1 MNMKIRKL
9 IVWPKDS
16 AFPPREVVFE
26 LNKVNVITGAS
37 RTGKSAIIPIIDY
50 CLGSSSCSIPIDTI
64 RDYASWYGVVVQLD
78 QDQILIA
85 RKVPAGSDP
94 SDEFYYQKGTTVTIP
109 PVLADRNAS
118 IEDVKHSLNEM
129 ALLPYFSLDPD
140 EASQNNFKA
149 RLSIRDLMGFVF
161 QTQDIVA
168 NQNILFYKT
177 HAHEHREKLRTWFPF
192 ILGAENVDVLKAR
205 QRLQVLERK
214 LNRLRR
220 EFEKERAISEEWKSN
235 IFGHLMTA
243 VDYGLLE
250 AEFSQSD
257 DPARLLEVG
266 KELVEKS
273 PDKPRVGEAQI
284 QASNEELIKLD
295 AQDDDLASQ
304 IARIKKRLEEVKR
317 LKSGFTDYGSVARKK
332 ADRLHLSKWLTDVA
346 EHTESCPVCGE
357 ASHSNALSEIN
368 KISSVLKE
376 YEDEASKFQV
386 IPTTFDREELRLKQD
401 LEDVIEKRGALQE
414 RYDRIVQKDEQ
425 ARNGFYRNKEMYIFL
440 GHFRSSLERFEKL
453 VEGGDLEN
461 QIQLLQQEYDQLKP
475 LVNEGAISRR
485 IASATDKIDELMLS
499 YLQHLDV
506 EEKYRQ
512 SRPKI
517 DIKELTI
524 KVRGNEGDWH
534 FLAEVGSASNWV
546 SFHIA
551 AMCAFQEF
559 FASLPGSSV
568 PSFVIF
574 DQPSQVYFPKI
585 PLVEGSEKE
594 EDFKSYKDEDFY
606 AVKKI
611 FKTLSESY
619 SKPGSSWQFIVL
631 DHADKAIYGDIINIH
646 EVDEWREG
654 KKLIPPEW
662 YTDLESA

>member
-1 MNMKIRKL
+1 MKIRKL
-9 IVWPKDS
+9 IIWSKDS
-16 AFPPREVVFE
+16 AFPPREVEFE
-26 LNKVNVITGAS
+26 LDKVNVITGAS

-50 CLGSSSCSIPIDTI
+50 CLGSNSCSIPIDTI
-64 RDYASWYGVVVQLD
+64 RDYASWYGVILQVD

-85 RKVPAGSDP
+85 RKAPTGSDP
-94 SDEFYYQKGTTVTIP
+94 SNDFYYHKGTNVTIP
-109 PVLADRNAS
+109 PVLEDRNSS
-118 IEDVKHSLNEM
+118 IEDVKHLLNEL

-140 EASQNNFKA
+140 EASQNSFKT

-214 LNRLRR
+214 LNRLQR
-220 EFEKERAISEEWKSN
+220 ELDKERGVSEEWKSN

-250 AEFSQSD
+250 AEFSHSD
-257 DPARLLEVG
+257 APENLLEIG
-266 KELVEKS
+266 KELVKRS
-273 PDKPRVGEAQI
+273 PDRPRVGEDQI
-284 QASNEELIKLD
+284 QASNEELIRLD

-332 ADRLHLSKWLTDVA
+332 VDRLHLSKWLKDVA

-357 ASHSNALSEIN
+357 AGHSNALSEIN
-368 KISSVLKE
+368 KISAVLEE
-376 YEDEASKFQV
+376 YEDDASKFQV
-386 IPTTFDREELRLKQD
+386 IPTTFDREEVRLKQD
-401 LEDVIEKRGALQE
+401 LDDVIEQRDALQQ
-414 RYDRIVQKDEQ
+414 RYDRLVQKNEQ
-425 ARNGFYRNKEMYIFL
+425 ARHSFYRKKEMYIFL

-453 VEGGDLEN
+453 IEGGDLES
-461 QIQLLQQEYDQLKP
+461 QIQDLQNEYGQLKQ
-475 LVNEGAISRR
+475 LVNEGAILRR
-485 IASATDKIDELMLS
+485 VDAATDKINDLMLS
-499 YLQHLDV
+499 YLKHLDV

-512 SRPKI
+512 SKPKV
-517 DIKELTI
+517 DIKELAI
-524 KVRGNEGDWH
+524 KVRGSEGDWH

-559 FASLPGSSV
+559 FANLPGSSV
-568 PSFVIF
+568 PGFVIF
-574 DQPSQVYFPKI
+574 DQPSQVYFPKV

-594 EDFKSYKDEDFY
+594 EDFKKYKDEDFD

-611 FKTLSESY
+611 FKTLSESS

-631 DHADKAIYGDIINIH
+631 DHADKTIYGDIKNVH
-646 EVDEWREG
+646 EVDEWRGG

-662 YTDLESA
+662 YAGV

>member
-9 IVWPKDS
+9 IIWPKDS
-16 AFPPREVVFE
+16 ALPPREVVFE
-26 LNKVNVITGAS
+26 LDKVNVITGAS

-64 RDYASWYGVVVQLD
+64 RDYASWYGIVLQLD
-78 QDQILIA
+78 QDQVLIA
-85 RKVPAGSDP
+85 RKVPNGSESSND
-94 SDEFYYQKGTTVTIP
+94 FYYYKGATVTTP
-109 PVLADRNAS
+109 PTVEGKNAS
-118 IEDVKHSLNEM
+118 IEDVKHTLNEL

-161 QTQDIVA
+161 QAQDIVA

-192 ILGAENVDVLKAR
+192 ILGAENMDVLKAR

-220 EFEKERAISEEWKSN
+220 EFDRERSISGEWKSN

-250 AEFSQSD
+250 VGFSQSD
-257 DPARLLEVG
+257 SPERLLEVS
-266 KELVEKS
+266 KELIERS
-273 PDKPRVGEAQI
+273 PDRPRVGEAQI
-284 QASNEELIKLD
+284 QASNEALIKLD
-295 AQDDDLASQ
+295 AQDDELASQ
-304 IARIKKRLEEVKR
+304 IARVKKRLEEVER
-317 LKSGFTDYGSVARKK
+317 LKSGFTDYGGVARKK

-346 EHTESCPVCGE
+346 EHSESCPVCGE
-357 ASHSNALSEIN
+357 ASHSNALSEVK
-368 KISSVLKE
+368 KISSVLKK

-386 IPTTFDREELRLKQD
+386 IPTTFDREEVRLKQE
-401 LEDVIEKRGALQE
+401 LEDVIEQRYELQE

-425 ARNGFYRNKEMYIFL
+425 ARSSFYKNKEMYIFL

-453 VEGGDLEN
+453 LEGGNLES
-461 QIQLLQQEYDQLKP
+461 QIQQLQDEYDELKP
-475 LVNEGAISRR
+475 LVNEDAISRR
-485 IASATDKIDELMLS
+485 VEEATNKIDELMLA

-512 SRPKI
+512 TRPKI

-524 KVRGNEGDWH
+524 KVRGNEGNWH

-559 FASLPGSSV
+559 FASLSGSSI

-585 PLVEGSEKE
+585 PRVEGNEKE
-594 EDFKSYKDEDFY
+594 EDFKVYKNEDFD

-611 FKTLSESY
+611 FKTLSQSL
-619 SKPGSSWQFIVL
+619 SKTGASWQFIVL
-631 DHADKAIYGDIINIH
+631 DHADSAIYGDIENVH

-654 KKLIPPEW
+654 KKLIPLEW
-662 YTDLESA
+662 YANT

>member
-9 IVWPKDS
+9 IIWPKNS
-16 AFPPREVVFE
+16 AFPPREVKFE
-26 LNKVNVITGAS
+26 LDKVNVITGAS

-64 RDYASWYGVVVQLD
+64 RDYVSWYGVMLQLG
-78 QDQILIA
+78 QVQILIA
-85 RKVPAGSDP
+85 RKVPTGSKP
-94 SDEFYYQKGTTVTIP
+94 SDDFYYYEGTSVTIP
-109 PVLADRNAS
+109 PVLKDKNAS
-118 IEDVKHSLNEM
+118 TEDVKHSLNEL

-140 EASQNNFKA
+140 EAPQNSFKA

-192 ILGAENVDVLKAR
+192 ILGAENLEVLKAR
-205 QRLQVLERK
+205 QRMQVLERK

-220 EFEKERAISEEWKSN
+220 ELEKERAISQEWKSN

-243 VDYGLLE
+243 VDYGLVE
-250 AEFSQSD
+250 AQFSQSD
-257 DPARLLEVG
+257 DPERLLELG
-266 KELVEKS
+266 KELVERS
-273 PDKPRVGEAQI
+273 PDRPRIGEGQI

-295 AQDDDLASQ
+295 AQDDDLASHIAQ
-304 IARIKKRLEEVKR
+304 IKNRLEEVKR
-317 LKSGFTDYGSVARKK
+317 LKGGFTDYGSVARKK
-332 ADRLHLSKWLTDVA
+332 ADRLHLSRWLTDVA
-346 EHTESCPVCGE
+346 EHTETCPVCGE
-357 ASHSNALSEIN
+357 SGHTNALNEIN
-368 KISSVLKE
+368 KISAVLE
-376 YEDEASKFQV
+376 ECENEASKFQV
-386 IPTTFDREELRLKQD
+386 IPTTFDREEQRLKQD
-401 LEDVIEKRGALQE
+401 LEDVLEQRNSLQE
-414 RYDRIVQKDEQ
+414 RYDRLIQKDEQ
-425 ARNGFYRNKEMYIFL
+425 ARHSFYRNKEMYIFL

-453 VEGGDLEN
+453 IEGGHLEN
-461 QIQLLQQEYDQLKP
+461 QVQELQDEYDQLKP
-475 LVNEGAISRR
+475 LVNEAAILRR
-485 IASATDKIDELMLS
+485 ADAATDKIAELMLS

-512 SRPKI
+512 SGPKV
-517 DIKELTI
+517 DIKELAI
-524 KVRGNEGDWH
+524 KVRGNEGEWH

-574 DQPSQVYFPKI
+574 DQPSQVYFPKVT
-585 PLVEGSEKE
+585 LVEGGEKE
-594 EDFKSYKDEDFY
+594 EDFKNYEDEDFY

-611 FKTLSESY
+611 FKTLSETFT
-619 SKPGSSWQFIVL
+619 KPDASWQFIVL
-631 DHADKAIYGDIINIH
+631 DHADKAIYGDIENVH

-654 KKLIPPEW
+654 KKLIPTEW
-662 YTDLESA
+662 YTDV

>member
-1 MNMKIRKL
+1 MKMKIRKL
-9 IVWPKDS
+9 IIWPKDS
-16 AFPPREVVFE
+16 AFPPREVEFE
-26 LNKVNVITGAS
+26 LDKVNVITGAS

-64 RDYASWYGVVVQLD
+64 RDYASWYGVILQID

-85 RKVPAGSDP
+85 RKVPTGSDP
-94 SDEFYYQKGTTVTIP
+94 SNVFYYHKGTSVTIP
-109 PVLADRNAS
+109 PALEEGNAS
-118 IEDVKHSLNEM
+118 IEDVKHSLNEL
-129 ALLPYFSLDPD
+129 ALLPYFSLDPE
-140 EASQNNFKA
+140 EASKNSFRS

-192 ILGAENVDVLKAR
+192 ILGAENLDVLKAR

-220 EFEKERAISEEWKSN
+220 ELDKERRISEEWKSN

-250 AEFSQSD
+250 AEFSHSD
-257 DPARLLEVG
+257 VPERLLEVG
-266 KELVEKS
+266 KELVERS
-273 PDKPRVGEAQI
+273 PDRPRVAEDQI
-284 QASNEELIKLD
+284 QASNKELIRLD

-317 LKSGFTDYGSVARKK
+317 LKSSFTDYGSVARKK

-357 ASHSNALSEIN
+357 AGHSNALREIN
-368 KISSVLKE
+368 KISAVLEE

-386 IPTTFDREELRLKQD
+386 IPTTFDREEQRLKQD
-401 LEDVIEKRGALQE
+401 LEDVIEQRSALQE
-414 RYDRIVQKDEQ
+414 RYDRFVQKDEQ
-425 ARNGFYRNKEMYIFL
+425 ARKSFYRNKEMYIFL
-440 GHFRSSLERFEKL
+440 GHFGSSLERFEKL
-453 VEGGDLEN
+453 IEGGDLES
-461 QIQLLQQEYDQLKP
+461 QIQELQNEYDQLKP
-475 LVNEGAISRR
+475 LVNERAILRR
-485 IASATDKIDELMLS
+485 VDAATDKIDDLMLS

-512 SRPKI
+512 SSPKV

-568 PSFVIF
+568 PGFVIF
-574 DQPSQVYFPKI
+574 DQPSQVYFPKV
-585 PLVEGSEKE
+585 PLVEGGEKE
-594 EDFKSYKDEDFY
+594 EDFKKYKDEDFD

-611 FKTLSESY
+611 FKTLSESS
-619 SKPGSSWQFIVL
+619 SKPDSSWQFIVL
-631 DHADKAIYGDIINIH
+631 DHADKAIYGGIKNVH
-646 EVDEWREG
+646 EVDEWRDG
-654 KKLIPPEW
+654 KKLIPLEW
-662 YTDLESA
+662 YTDV

>member
-9 IVWPKDS
+9 IIWPKDS
-16 AFPPREVVFE
+16 AFPPREVEFE
-26 LNKVNVITGAS
+26 TDKVNVITGAS

-50 CLGSSSCSIPIDTI
+50 CLGSSACSIPIDTI
-64 RDYASWYGVVVQLD
+64 RDYTSWYGVILQLD
-78 QDQILIA
+78 QDQLLIA
-85 RKVPAGSDP
+85 RKVPTGSDP
-94 SDEFYYQKGTTVTIP
+94 SDDFYYHKGTSATIP
-109 PVLADRNAS
+109 PVLKDRNAS
-118 IEDVKHSLNEM
+118 IEDVKHALNEL

-140 EASQNNFKA
+140 EASQNSFKT

-205 QRLQVLERK
+205 QRLQLLERK

-220 EFEKERAISEEWKSN
+220 EFAKERAISEEWKSN

-243 VDYGLLE
+243 VDYGLIE
-250 AEFSQSD
+250 PEFAQSD
-257 DPARLLEVG
+257 GSERLLEAG
-266 KELVEKS
+266 KELVERS
-273 PDKPRVGEAQI
+273 PDRPRVDEDQI
-284 QASNEELIKLD
+284 HASNEELIKLD

-357 ASHSNALSEIN
+357 AGHSNALSEIN
-368 KISSVLKE
+368 KISAVLKE
-376 YEDEASKFQV
+376 YEDEASKFHV
-386 IPTTFDREELRLKQD
+386 IPTTFDREEQRLKQE
-401 LEDVIEKRGALQE
+401 LEDILEQRSAFQE
-414 RYDRIVQKDEQ
+414 RYDRLVQKDEHV
-425 ARNGFYRNKEMYIFL
+425 RESFYRNKEMYIFL

-453 VEGGDLEN
+453 LEGGNLES
-461 QIQLLQQEYDQLKP
+461 QIQKLQGEYDQLKP
-475 LVNEGAISRR
+475 LVNEGAILRR
-485 IASATDKIDELMLS
+485 AEAATAKINDLMLY

-506 EEKYRQ
+506 EEKYRK
-512 SRPKI
+512 SSPKI

-574 DQPSQVYFPKI
+574 DQPSQVYFPKV
-585 PLVEGSEKE
+585 PLVEGGEKE
-594 EDFKSYKDEDFY
+594 EDFKNYKDEDFD
-606 AVKKI
+606 AVKKM
-611 FKTLSESY
+611 FKTLSVSL
-619 SKPGSSWQFIVL
+619 SKPDSSWQFIVL
-631 DHADKAIYGDIINIH
+631 DHADKAIYGDIKNVY
-646 EVDEWREG
+646 EVDEWRGG

-662 YTDLESA
+662 YADV

>member
-1 MNMKIRKL
+1 MKMKIRKL
-9 IVWPKDS
+9 IIWPKDS
-16 AFPPREVVFE
+16 AFPPREVEFE
-26 LNKVNVITGAS
+26 LDKVNVITGAS

-64 RDYASWYGVVVQLD
+64 RDYASWYGVILQID

-85 RKVPAGSDP
+85 RKVPTGSDP
-94 SDEFYYQKGTTVTIP
+94 SNDFYYHKGTSVTIP
-109 PVLADRNAS
+109 PALEEGNAS
-118 IEDVKHSLNEM
+118 IEDVKHSLNEL
-129 ALLPYFSLDPD
+129 ALLPYFSLDPE
-140 EASQNNFKA
+140 EASKNSFRS

-192 ILGAENVDVLKAR
+192 ILGAENLDVLKAR

-220 EFEKERAISEEWKSN
+220 ELDKERRISEEWKSN

-250 AEFSQSD
+250 AEFSHSD
-257 DPARLLEVG
+257 VPERLLEVG
-266 KELVEKS
+266 KELVERS
-273 PDKPRVGEAQI
+273 PDRPRVGEEQI
-284 QASNEELIKLD
+284 QASNKELIRLD

-317 LKSGFTDYGSVARKK
+317 LKSSFTDYGSVARKK

-357 ASHSNALSEIN
+357 AGHSNALREIN
-368 KISSVLKE
+368 KISAVLEE

-386 IPTTFDREELRLKQD
+386 IPTTFDREEQRLKQD
-401 LEDVIEKRGALQE
+401 LEDVIEQRSALQE
-414 RYDRIVQKDEQ
+414 RYDRLVQKDEQ
-425 ARNGFYRNKEMYIFL
+425 ARKSFYRNKEMYIFL
-440 GHFRSSLERFEKL
+440 GHFGSSLERFEKL
-453 VEGGDLEN
+453 IEGGVLES
-461 QIQLLQQEYDQLKP
+461 QIQELQNEYDQLKP
-475 LVNEGAISRR
+475 LVNERAILRR
-485 IASATDKIDELMLS
+485 VDAATDKIDDLMLS

-512 SRPKI
+512 SRPKV

-568 PSFVIF
+568 PGFVIF
-574 DQPSQVYFPKI
+574 DQPSQVYFPKV
-585 PLVEGSEKE
+585 PLVEGGEKE
-594 EDFKSYKDEDFY
+594 EDFKKYKDEDFD

-611 FKTLSESY
+611 FKTLSESS
-619 SKPGSSWQFIVL
+619 SKPDSSWQFIVL
-631 DHADKAIYGDIINIH
+631 DHADKAIYGDIKNVH
-646 EVDEWREG
+646 EVDEWRDG
-654 KKLIPPEW
+654 KKLIPLEW
-662 YTDLESA
+662 YTDV

>member
-9 IVWPKDS
+9 IIWPK
-16 AFPPREVVFE
+16 APGFAPREVKFE

-64 RDYASWYGVVVQLD
+64 RDHASWYGVILQLRE
-78 QDQILIA
+78 DQILIA
-85 RKVPAGSDP
+85 RKGPTGNQP
-94 SDEFYYQKGTTVTIP
+94 SDDFYYHKGVNVTIP
-109 PVLADRNAS
+109 PALKDRNAS
-118 IEDVKHSLNEM
+118 IEDVKLLLNEL

-140 EASQNNFKA
+140 EASQNSFKA

-177 HAHEHREKLRTWFPF
+177 HAHKHREKLRTWFPF

-214 LNRLRR
+214 LNSLRR
-220 EFEKERAISEEWKSN
+220 ELEKERAISEGWKSN

-243 VDYGLLE
+243 VDYGILE
-250 AEFSQSD
+250 PEFAQSD
-257 DPARLLEVG
+257 RAERLLEVG
-266 KELVEKS
+266 KELVERS
-273 PDKPRVGEAQI
+273 PDRARVGENQI
-284 QASNEELIKLD
+284 HASNEELIKLD
-295 AQDDDLASQ
+295 AREDELASE

-317 LKSGFTDYGSVARKK
+317 LKTGFTDYGSVARKK
-332 ADRLHLSKWLTDVA
+332 ADRLHLSKWLSDVA

-357 ASHSNALSEIN
+357 AGHSNALSEIK
-368 KISSVLKE
+368 KISAVLKE

-386 IPTTFDREELRLKQD
+386 IPTTFDREELLLKQE
-401 LEDVIEKRGALQE
+401 LEDILEQRRALQE
-414 RYDRIVQKDEQ
+414 RYDRLVQQDEH
-425 ARNGFYRNKEMYIFL
+425 ARKIFYRNKEMYIFL

-453 VEGGDLEN
+453 VEGGDLES
-461 QIQLLQQEYDQLKP
+461 QIQKLQDECAPLKS
-475 LVNEGAISRR
+475 LVNEGAILRR
-485 IASATDKIDELMLS
+485 LEVATDKIADLMLS

-512 SRPKI
+512 SRPKV
-517 DIKELTI
+517 DINELTI

-574 DQPSQVYFPKI
+574 DQPSQVYFPKV
-585 PLVEGSEKE
+585 PLVEGGEKE
-594 EDFKSYKDEDFY
+594 EDFKNYQDEDFD
-606 AVKKI
+606 AVRKM
-611 FKTLSESY
+611 FETLSLSL
-619 SKPGSSWQFIVL
+619 SKPDSSWQFIVL
-631 DHADKAIYGDIINIH
+631 DHADTAIYGGIENVY
-646 EVDEWREG
+646 EVDEWRGG

-662 YTDLESA
+662 YVNA